1 VVVAVPKDF
10 TAGYVAGLIIGLIIG
25 VYIGLSMSRI
35 VLSWRPTG
43 IVFNRDQQGN
53 ITSIHYV

>member
-1 VVVAVPKDF
+1 MPKEVS
-10 TAGYVAGLIIGLIIG
+10 AGFIAGLIIGFVIG
-25 VYIGLSMSRI
+25 AYVGLSMSR
-35 VLSWRPTG
+35 VVSSWKPSG

>member
-1 VVVAVPKDF
+1 MPKDF
-10 TAGYVAGLIIGLIIG
+10 TAGYIAGLIIGLIIG

-35 VLSWRPTG
+35 IVSWRPTG

-53 ITSIHYV
+53 IVSIHYV

>member
-1 VVVAVPKDF
+1 VVATPKGF
-10 TAGYVAGLIIGLIIG
+10 HAGFVAGLIIGLVIG
-25 VYIGLSMSRI
+25 AYVGLSMSRV
-35 VLSWRPTG
+35 VLSYRPSG